1 MTDMIVRLIE
11 QVDELTTLLNETRQ
25 EVLKT
30 QKVLKTM
37 ITTLNQ
43 HSSILERFSS
53 V

>member
-1 MTDMIVRLIE
+1 MIVPLNE
-11 QVDELTTLLNETRQ
+11 QVDELTRLLNEISQ

-43 HSSILERFSS
+43 HSSILEKFSS
-53 V
+53 A